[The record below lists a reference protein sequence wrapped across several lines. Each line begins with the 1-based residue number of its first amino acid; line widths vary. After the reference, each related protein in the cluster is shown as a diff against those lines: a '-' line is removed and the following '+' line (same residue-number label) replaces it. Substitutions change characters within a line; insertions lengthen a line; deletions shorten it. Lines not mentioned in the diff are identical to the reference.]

1 MSDATEV
8 RITLTQQQGYAFT
21 VDFGDELPELMTDEP
36 EPVGE
41 GRGPNPS
48 ALLLASVANCLAASL
63 TFALRKFKNEPG
75 PLRVEIVG
83 RMARNE
89 TGRWRIPE
97 ARVDIHLAESG
108 DRHTHLERALEQF
121 EDFCIVTQSVRE
133 GIAVDVAV
141 RDAEGEMLKGAPA

>member
-1 MSDATEV
+1 MSDAKEV

-21 VDFGDELPELMTDEP
+21 VDFGDGLPELMTDESA
-36 EPVGE
+36 PVGE

-75 PLRVEIVG
+75 PLRAEIVG

-108 DRHTHLERALEQF
+108 DRHTHLERVLEQF